1 MDSLTFKVIWKMIIL
16 ISYWIH
22 FCCFK
27 DGKYRSI
34 INASYR
40 RFYPAGMRIGE
51 KGENGE
57 RERETCTIE

>member
-34 INASYR
+34 IEVLSMHLTGG
-40 RFYPAGMRIGE
+40 FILPECG
-51 KGENGE
+51 
-57 RERETCTIE
+57 